1 MKTLRKFPLF
11 IVWFLVCGCPKQAP
25 PADPAPQPADV
36 EAASPEADLER
47 DCFDGDPA
55 ACDQLGH

>member
-1 MKTLRKFPLF
+1 MKTLCKFPLF
-11 IVWFLVCGCPKQAP
+11 IVWVLVCGCPKEP
-25 PADPAPQPADV
+25 PATDPLPQPAEV
-36 EAASPEADLER
+36 EGASPEADLER